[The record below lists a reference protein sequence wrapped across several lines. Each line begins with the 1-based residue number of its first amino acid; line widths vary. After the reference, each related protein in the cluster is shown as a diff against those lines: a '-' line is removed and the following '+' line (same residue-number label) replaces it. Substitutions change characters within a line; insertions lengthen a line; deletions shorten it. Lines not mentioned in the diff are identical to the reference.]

1 MAEPQ
6 INESDKDGGTKPSTP
21 ETQTVDAA
29 LSRLIT
35 INEDFTQAHAVQAV
49 SEIKVSIL
57 SRTTIINHPLTNTD
71 LMA

>member
-6 INESDKDGGTKPSTP
+6 INELDKDGDTKPSTP
-21 ETQTVDAA
+21 ETQTVDTA
-29 LSRLIT
+29 LSRLIA
-35 INEDFTQAHAVQAV
+35 INEDFTQAYAVQAI

-57 SRTTIINHPLTNTD
+57 SRTTIINHPLINTD